1 MCGLGLAVEE
11 CALSLQTPPW
21 TLGAVLE
28 DCGNF
33 EVAGKLAL
41 VSLGTVLKVTAR
53 PRFRELSA
61 Q

>member
-11 CALSLQTPPW
+11 CALSLRLH
-21 TLGAVLE
+21 LGHLVLFWKTVE
-28 DCGNF
+28 T
-33 EVAGKLAL
+33 EAAGKLAL
-41 VSLGTVLKVTAR
+41 VSLGTVLKVTDR